1 VTECRA
7 SAIIVGSAYDACGL
21 QAAGERLFQFLKK
34 SDTTMMVSANSSTT
48 LKRVQELL
56 QAHFSLAPDQVR
68 PDTPLV
74 DLGIDSLAAIEFMF
88 ELENQFQVS
97 LSDERTELVTVA
109 DIVAVV
115 EHAFSSAAKPA

>member
-1 VTECRA
+1 MLIPAEVTQ
-7 SAIIVGSAYDACGL
+7 I
-21 QAAGERLFQFLKK
+21 
-34 SDTTMMVSANSSTT
+34 VSANSSIT
-48 LKRVQELL
+48 LMRVQELL
-56 QAHFSLAPDQVR
+56 QAHFSLTSEQVH

-88 ELENQFQVS
+88 ELESQFKVT

-115 EHAFSSAAKPA
+115 EHAFSSAGKPA

>member
-1 VTECRA
+1 LEGFSKVCKVVNGCKMIST
-7 SAIIVGSAYDACGL
+7 D
-21 QAAGERLFQFLKK
+21 
-34 SDTTMMVSANSSTT
+34 SSKT
-48 LKRVQELL
+48 LRKVQELL
-56 QAHFSLAPDQVR
+56 QAHFSLAPGQVQ

-88 ELENQFQVS
+88 ELESQFKVT

-115 EHAFSSAAKPA
+115 EHAFSTASKPT

>member
-1 VTECRA
+1 MSILIPTKVT
-7 SAIIVGSAYDACGL
+7 
-21 QAAGERLFQFLKK
+21 Q
-34 SDTTMMVSANSSTT
+34 MVSANSTTT
-48 LKRVQELL
+48 LERVQGLL
-56 QAHFSLAPDQVR
+56 QTHFSLAREQVR

-88 ELENQFQVS
+88 ELENQFKVT

-115 EHAFSSAAKPA
+115 EHAFSTASKPA